1 MNQSNQGVI
10 EVDLLALLEAILKKA
25 WLIILLMVIFG
36 VGAFAYAYYTIAP
49 TYQSS
54 ALFYVNNNNV
64 AGLNNSKLSITSAD
78 LSTSK
83 DLVATYIVILKTR
96 NTLDEVIDK
105 AGLNMTY
112 SQLSGK
118 ISASAVNETEV
129 FNVTVTD
136 TDPMRAELIA
146 NTIADV
152 FPSKI
157 SSIVEG
163 SSARV
168 VDYAVIPTSK
178 SGPSLTKYATY
189 GLIIGAAIALI
200 IIIAGMLMDYEIHN
214 EDYLLTTY
222 EDVPLL
228 GIIPDFDKKRGYR
241 KYGKGYKKYGYN
253 KYGYG
258 KYSKSYNNYYYE
270 ASKPEKKA

>member
-1 MNQSNQGVI
+1 MNQDGNGTI
-10 EVDLLALLEAILKKA
+10 EIDLLQVLELIVKKA
-25 WLIILLMVIFG
+25 WLIILLMVICG
-36 VGAFAYAYYTIAP
+36 VGAFAYAFYTIAP

-64 AGLNNSKLSITSAD
+64 ASLDTNKLNISSNDISA
-78 LSTSK
+78 SK
-83 DLVATYIVILKTR
+83 DLVSTYIVILKTR

-105 AGLNMTY
+105 AGIDLTY
-112 SQLSGK
+112 SQLGGK
-118 ISASAVNETEV
+118 ISASAVNETEI

-152 FPSKI
+152 LPSKI
-157 SSIVEG
+157 AGIVEG

-189 GLIIGAAIALI
+189 GLIIGAIVAIL
-200 IIIAGMLMDYEIHN
+200 IIIAGMLMDYQIHN

-222 EDVPLL
+222 EDIPLL
-228 GIIPDFDKKRGYR
+228 GIIPDFDKKRGYN
-241 KYGKGYKKYGYN
+241 KYGKGYKKYSYK

-258 KYSKSYNNYYYE
+258 KYNKSYNNYYYE
-270 ASKPEKKA
+270 ASKSNKKA

>member
-1 MNQSNQGVI
+1 MNQDNSGII
-10 EVDLLALLEAILKKA
+10 EIDLLQVLELIVKKA
-25 WLIILLMVIFG
+25 WLIILLMVVCG
-36 VGAFAYAYYTIAP
+36 VGAFAYAFYTIAP

-64 AGLNNSKLSITSAD
+64 ASIDTNKINISSGDISAA
-78 LSTSK
+78 K
-83 DLVATYIVILKTR
+83 DLVSTYIVILKTR

-105 AGLNMTY
+105 SGIDLTY

-118 ISASAVNETEV
+118 ISASAVNETEI

-152 FPSKI
+152 LPSKI
-157 SSIVEG
+157 AGIVEG

-189 GLIIGAAIALI
+189 GLVIGAVAAIL
-200 IIIAGMLMDYEIHN
+200 IIIAGMLMDYQIHN

-222 EDVPLL
+222 EDIPLL
-228 GIIPDFDKKRGYR
+228 GIIPDFDKKRGYN
-241 KYGKGYKKYGYN
+241 KYGKGYKKYGY
-253 KYGYG
+253 KRYGYG
-258 KYSKSYNNYYYE
+258 KYNKSYNNYYYE
-270 ASKPEKKA
+270 ASKSSKKA

>member
-1 MNQSNQGVI
+1 MNQNGNATI
-10 EVDLLALLEAILKKA
+10 EIDLLAILETIVKKA
-25 WLIILLMVIFG
+25 WLIILLMIICG
-36 VGAFAYAYYTIAP
+36 IGAFAYAYYTIAP
-49 TYQSS
+49 TYQST

-64 AGLNNSKLSITSAD
+64 SGINSSKLSISSGD
-78 LSTSK
+78 LTTSK

-96 NTLDEVIDK
+96 NTLDEVIDE
-105 AGLNMTY
+105 AGLDMTY

-189 GLIIGAAIALI
+189 GLIIGAVIAIL
-200 IIIAGMLMDYEIHN
+200 IIIAGMLMDYQIHN
-214 EDYLLTTY
+214 EDYLLSTY
-222 EDVPLL
+222 EDIPLL

-253 KYGYG
+253 KQGYSKYG
-258 KYSKSYNNYYYE
+258 KGYDNYYYE